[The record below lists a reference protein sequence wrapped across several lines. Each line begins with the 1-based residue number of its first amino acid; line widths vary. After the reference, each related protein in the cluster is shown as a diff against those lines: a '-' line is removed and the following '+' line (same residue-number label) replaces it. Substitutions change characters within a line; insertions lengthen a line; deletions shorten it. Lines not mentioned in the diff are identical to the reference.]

1 MLFDYKFYTNY
12 HKDLKDK
19 NMSFIDASNHF
30 LTTGLKE
37 YRVFNEKLNDLDY
50 KFYIDFNED
59 LKSLNM
65 SFIEA
70 CNHYLN
76 YGCKENRYNSVDSLF
91 SNNVNS
97 TLINNYNNDKIN
109 NYKFLHITKTGG
121 TSIEEFGFKLGI
133 KWGRYDRLF
142 YENNKNFK
150 KLGFWHV
157 PLNYLD
163 KETINKYKWF
173 TIVRNPYHRII
184 SEINF
189 LIKSNHLQFNKVD
202 MNVYLYEILCN
213 IYTNDKNN
221 KKILNKEFIEKN
233 DKMYAFH
240 FIPMYHYT
248 CDLSKN
254 EETISNIKIIK
265 FENLNS
271 EINTFL
277 KELGI
282 VEKFDVHE
290 NKNDKKQF
298 EIDDLSIKNIKLINE
313 VYKKDFN
320 LFNYTIINI

>member
-1 MLFDYKFYTNY
+1 MLFDYRFYTNY

-37 YRVFNEKLNDLDY
+37 FKVFNEKLNDLDY
-50 KFYIDFNED
+50 EFYLEFNTD
-59 LKSLNM
+59 LKALNM

-76 YGCKENRYNSVDSLF
+76 YGYKENRYNTVDSLF
-91 SNNVNS
+91 SNNVNNTLIDN
-97 TLINNYNNDKIN
+97 TLINNYNNDKVN

-121 TSIEEFGFKLGI
+121 SSIEEYGFKLGI

-150 KLGFWHV
+150 KLGFWHI
-157 PLNYLD
+157 PLNYFD
-163 KETINKYKWF
+163 RDTINKYNWF

-184 SEINF
+184 SEINY
-189 LIKSNHLQFNKVD
+189 LIKDNYLQFNKVD
-202 MNVYLYEILCN
+202 MNVYLYEILSN
-213 IYTNDKNN
+213 IYINDKDN
-221 KKILNKEFIEKN
+221 KQILNKEFIEKN

-254 EETISNIKIIK
+254 EETISTISNIKIIK
-265 FENLNS
+265 FENLNL
-271 EINTFL
+271 EINIFL

-282 VEKFDVHE
+282 EEKY
-290 NKNDKKQF
+290 KN
-298 EIDDLSIKNIKLINE
+298 NCCR
-313 VYKKDFN
+313 
-320 LFNYTIINI
+320 